1 MAKLTADQRR
11 ALEMLACA
19 PRRGYTEASL
29 RAQLT
34 MPIEGPCRS
43 STGACMLNFD
53 GLRSGALAFFK
64 TFLSSKFSV
73 RVGLGDLSQ
82 IKAEF

>member
-29 RAQLT
+29 RAHGFDKPMLADRPPST
-34 MPIEGPCRS
+34 PAAGRS
-43 STGACMLNFD
+43 APSVPVACHAPTT
-53 GLRSGALAFFK
+53 R
-64 TFLSSKFSV
+64 TF
-73 RVGLGDLSQ
+73 
-82 IKAEF
+82 

>member
-29 RAQLT
+29 RAHGFDKPMLADLVNAGLASRTPERVRTAGRLAKVATCGSQT
-34 MPIEGPCRS
+34 R
-43 STGACMLNFD
+43 AC
-53 GLRSGALAFFK
+53 
-64 TFLSSKFSV
+64 T
-73 RVGLGDLSQ
+73 
-82 IKAEF
+82 